1 MSSSIKFSDHYEANE
16 YNIAQCLCVCVYVCE
31 LEIEFAFFGHSL
43 GARNIYIQV
52 LVIDPELWGTGLWGM
67 GGGALYWLL
76 LGYGIWGT
84 GYGIWDT
91 ANGGGTGNGN

>member
-1 MSSSIKFSDHYEANE
+1 M
-16 YNIAQCLCVCVYVCE
+16 CVYVCE

-43 GARNIYIQV
+43 GAQNIYIQV
-52 LVIDPELWGTGLWGM
+52 LVIDPELWGTGLWG
-67 GGGALYWLL
+67 AL